1 MLLTTNEVADLLK
14 TTPGA
19 ARNVLDRLKVQPVN
33 LGRGRGLG
41 LRWYKSEVMEA
52 LEGTR
57 KPKRKRKTAAP
68 KGSLF
73 AGKSANDLVAELTS
87 KPSQQ

>member
-19 ARNVLDRLKVQPVN
+19 ARNVLDRLQVQPVN

-57 KPKRKRKTAAP
+57 KTQRKRKPSVP
-68 KGSLF
+68 KGDMF
-73 AGKSANDLVAELTS
+73 AGKSATELIAELTS
-87 KPSQQ
+87 EPTRQ